1 MGEDELFKRLKNNEI
16 AAQKIWFH
24 EYEREIAQFAF
35 QYGLTTTNASEV
47 VVRTFRQLFKQ
58 LPLIESE
65 QDLQS
70 ELYKNAIR
78 LVEKYER
85 STIDE
90 FTFPEDQLLHNEI
103 IQLSHLEKVALI
115 FTTFTSL
122 KTDEIVHLLNLS
134 VDEVYE
140 KKSEALSKITG
151 HQIEKRLELLEKSYK
166 RMRFQIHEEAIFQ
179 PEEIEEVAFEAPPF
193 KSSKRNL
200 YMLLAG
206 VVALIGLTFYSVFNS
221 EAFQQTRFEK
231 SIDQKKE
238 IYELKRTE
246 VLNELGL
253 TEQEIEPFGNYGF
266 FERPY
271 LSEQEKQRFDRFIMG
286 IEKDIER
293 EKEIDRKALE
303 EEYTQF
309 IEDLQTPSEL
319 AASLLKQPLTDD
331 LEASEKFLEDYIQ
344 KYTIINTFYSEY
356 LSNQSEIQREMF
368 NEEDEY
374 VSLATVINGM
384 DELPENVGTMI
395 DKMAEQNMYFIDFSK
410 EADDNRENFFK
421 EVKEAL
427 HPDVGGYITMLAT
440 TNTGE
445 FFWVTE
451 DKPVDFDYVKEIE
464 ETLMKTELSYETKQL
479 LEYRYMG
486 AILQLIGRGMDDV
499 YDANGF
505 VQEEYR
511 EKWRHFINEDDS
523 SITSVILG
531 KVFQEFEETDWRISE
546 TQIYL
551 DENKIWDLLNLTG
564 GDGLDSFDWVNVVNT
579 DFQSI
584 SLPNRG
590 YQYLLDEVYPKIKEG
605 RKVLKEY
612 HPIIIVSAYIR
623 ALDKEDRDILTI
635 LSANS
640 LERAELEKHIERW
653 KEKKFN
659 EEKLRYL
666 YLHRSDN
673 QANFSGDEVYGSF
686 QLVMEDGD
694 WVIQAYQFD
703 EH

>member
-1 MGEDELFKRLKNNEI
+1 MGEDELFKRLKNSEI
-16 AAQKIWFH
+16 TAQKIWLH

-35 QYGLTTTNASEV
+35 QYGLTTTDASEV
-47 VVRTFRQLFKQ
+47 VVRTFQQLFKQ
-58 LPLIESE
+58 LPTIESE

-70 ELYKNAIR
+70 EMYKIAIR
-78 LVEKYER
+78 LVAKYER

-90 FTFPEDQLLHNEI
+90 FTFPEDQLLHNEL
-103 IQLSHLEKVALI
+103 IQLPHLEKVAFI

-122 KTDEIVHLLNLS
+122 KTEEIAHVLNLS

-140 KKSEALSKITG
+140 KKSEALLKITG
-151 HQIEKRLELLEKSYK
+151 HQIEKRLELLAKSYK
-166 RMRFQIHEEAIFQ
+166 RMRFQIHEEAVFQ
-179 PEEIEEVAFEAPPF
+179 LENIEEMVFESASF

-200 YMLLAG
+200 YILLTG
-206 VVALIGLTFYSVFNS
+206 IVVLIGLIFYSVFNS

-231 SIDQKKE
+231 SIEKKKE
-238 IYELKRTE
+238 TYEQRRTE

-253 TEQEIEPFGNYGF
+253 TEQEIERFGNSIF

-293 EKEIDRKALE
+293 EKEIDRTALE

-309 IEDLQTPSEL
+309 IEELQTPSEL
-319 AASLLKQPLTDD
+319 AASLLNQPLTDD

-368 NEEDEY
+368 NGEDEY

-421 EVKEAL
+421 ELKEAL

-440 TNTGE
+440 TNIGE

-464 ETLMKTELSYETKQL
+464 ETLLKTDLSYETKQL

-511 EKWRHFINEDDS
+511 EKWQQFINEDDS

-551 DENKIWDLLNLTG
+551 DENRIWDLLNFTG
-564 GDGLDSFDWVNVVNT
+564 RDGLDSFDWVNVENT

-612 HPIIIVSAYIR
+612 HPIIVVSAYIR

-635 LSANS
+635 LSANN
-640 LERAELEKHIERW
+640 LEWAELEKHIARW
-653 KEKKFN
+653 KEKDFN